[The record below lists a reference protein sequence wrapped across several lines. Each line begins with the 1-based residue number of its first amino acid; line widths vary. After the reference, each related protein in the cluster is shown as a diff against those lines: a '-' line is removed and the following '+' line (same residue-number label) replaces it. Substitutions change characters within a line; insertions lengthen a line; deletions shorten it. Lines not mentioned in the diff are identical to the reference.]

1 MSKKFAFMIVLLF
14 SLSALLAA
22 CGGDKSANT
31 SGSGKADKNKP
42 YEIMWYTIGTPQKDV
57 NKVMEEVN
65 KYTKEK
71 INATVKLKQ
80 IDWGDYDQKMQ
91 LMISSGESFD
101 IAYTGGGN
109 YVLNAQKGAFKDLN
123 ELLDTHGKELK
134 ATLDP
139 AFIEG
144 AKIDGK
150 LYGIPSNKEVG
161 QQSVY
166 VFNKNL
172 VDKYKMDISSV
183 NSLEDLEPLLKTVKK
198 NEPDFTP
205 LATFKPYL
213 PFDYILEDEL
223 PFAIPLEGNKNKVV
237 NIFESD
243 IMMETLK
250 TMHKFYKAGYIK
262 ADAAT
267 STDPWPLEVQNW
279 FLRKEMYQPYAEL
292 IWSRS
297 AGYDVAVQP
306 MHDPITFNNSVT
318 GAIQAISAT
327 SKNPEKAMEFL
338 NLLNTDSYL
347 RNLVDRGIEG
357 VHYEEDANGKIKD
370 LPARVENYNMP
381 TYSLGNHFILKLYEN
396 DPEDKWDAFKK
407 FNDASVEAPTLGFY
421 FNTNPVRTE
430 IAAIANVASEF
441 APALLTGSV
450 DPEVYLPKA
459 NKKFKD
465 AGLDKVLK
473 EIQKQYDEWKK
484 NN

>member
-1 MSKKFAFMIVLLF
+1 MNKKLAIILVLLL
-14 SLSALLAA
+14 SLSTFLAA
-22 CGGDKSANT
+22 CSGGDSEKT
-31 SGSGKADKNKP
+31 SGSKAGEGKP
-42 YEIMWYTIGTPQKDV
+42 YEITWYTIGTPQKDAD
-57 NKVMEEVN
+57 KVMEEVS

-71 INATVKLKQ
+71 INATVKMRQ

-91 LMISSGESFD
+91 VMIASGESFD
-101 IAYTGGGN
+101 IAYTAGGN

-134 ATLDP
+134 ATIDP
-139 AFIEG
+139 AYLEG

-166 VFNKNL
+166 VFNKDI
-172 VDKYKMDISSV
+172 VDKYNMDISSIH
-183 NSLEDLEPLLKTVKK
+183 SLEDLKPLLKTVKE

-205 LATFKPYL
+205 IATFKPYL
-213 PFDYILEDEL
+213 PFDYVLEDEL
-223 PFAIPLEGNKNKVV
+223 PFAFPLEGDKGKVV

-250 TMHKFYKAGYIK
+250 TMHEFYKAGYIK

-279 FLRKEMYQPYAEL
+279 FVRKEMYQPYAEL

-297 AGYDVAVQP
+297 AGYNVAVQP

-327 SKNPEKAMEFL
+327 SKNPEKAMAFL
-338 NLLNTDSYL
+338 NLLNTDPYL
-347 RNLVDRGIEG
+347 RNLIDRGIEG
-357 VHYEEDANGKIKD
+357 VHYEEADNGKIKD
-370 LPARVENYNMP
+370 LPARIESYNMP
-381 TYSLGNHFILKLYEN
+381 SYSLGNHFILKLYEN

-407 FNDASVEAPTLGFY
+407 FNEASVQAPTLGFY
-421 FNTNPVRTE
+421 FDTNPVRTE
-430 IAAIANVASEF
+430 IAAIANVANEY
-441 APALLTGSV
+441 APPLLTGSV
-450 DPEVYLPKA
+450 DPEKYLPKA
-459 NKKFKD
+459 NKKFKE
-465 AGLDKVLK
+465 AGLDKVLA

-484 NN
+484 DN